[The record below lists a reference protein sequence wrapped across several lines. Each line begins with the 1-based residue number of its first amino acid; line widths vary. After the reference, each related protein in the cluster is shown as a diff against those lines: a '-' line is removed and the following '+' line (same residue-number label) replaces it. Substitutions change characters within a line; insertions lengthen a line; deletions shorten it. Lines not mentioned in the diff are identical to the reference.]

1 LDLAV
6 VERIAGII
14 LPVLAVT
21 LLGYVYGR
29 RHNPDMAVVNRIN
42 IDLFAP
48 ALIFSA
54 LASREFSIYDNRWL
68 LLASAAIVFGS
79 GAFAWAMAKFFQVS
93 PRTFVP
99 PMMFNNSGNMGLP
112 LSVLAF
118 GAPGLAPAVVMFV
131 VSNAIHFTIGAKI
144 VSRNASIRELL
155 FTPMNVATVAGFAFA
170 ATNLPRPEVV
180 MTTLQLVG
188 GAMIPLMLFA
198 LGVRMVSAKLSS
210 WPIGLLGAIVCP
222 VSGMAIALVIAPLL
236 PLTPEQR
243 GLMFIFASL
252 PPAVLN
258 FIVAEHYNCEP
269 EKVASIVLV
278 GNVAALVFV
287 PAGLL
292 LGLAPS
298 G

>member
-1 LDLAV
+1 MDLAV
-6 VERIAGII
+6 IERIGSII
-14 LPVLAVT
+14 LPVLAVV
-21 LLGYVYGR
+21 LLGYVYAR
-29 RHNPDMAVVNRIN
+29 RRNPDMSVVNRIN

-68 LLASAAIVFGS
+68 LVASAVIVLGSGVFGY
-79 GAFAWAMAKFFQVS
+79 AIARFFQVA

-118 GAPGLAPAVVMFV
+118 GVPGLAPAVAMFV

-155 FTPMNVATVAGFAFA
+155 VTPMNVATAAGFAFA
-170 ATNLPRPEVV
+170 ASDIPRPEVV

-198 LGVRMVSAKLSS
+198 LGVRMVSASLSS

-222 VSGMAIALVIAPLL
+222 VSGMAIALMIDPLL
-236 PLTPEQR
+236 PLTQEQR

-258 FIVAEHYNCEP
+258 FIVAEHYNREP

-278 GNVAALVFV
+278 GNVAALLFV
-287 PAGLL
+287 PGGLL
-292 LGLAPS
+292 LGLPR
-298 G
+298 